1 MRWLHG
7 LCDSD
12 DRSPDRMTIAWNLWF
27 NVFHCAILYF
37 LFGIL
42 ECYRSVNQIWENG
55 LVLDNYHGII
65 DLICQPLAIVEAPR
79 DVAQLS
85 LKRQSP
91 EMSSLLDEFDRT
103 PYPAHHIRSITEEN
117 V

>member
-1 MRWLHG
+1 M
-7 LCDSD
+7 
-12 DRSPDRMTIAWNLWF
+12 
-27 NVFHCAILYF
+27 YF

-65 DLICQPLAIVEAPR
+65 DLICQPLAIVEAPM

-85 LKRQSP
+85 LKMQSRKSNDFDLR
-91 EMSSLLDEFDRT
+91 SSN
-103 PYPAHHIRSITEEN
+103 ITVN
-117 V
+117 GNSTHRA